1 MRIVF
6 MGTPDFAVAS
16 LEALYESGHEVV
28 LVVTQPDRPKG
39 RGYTLTPSPVKQF
52 AMSKGTPV
60 ISPETLKD
68 ESVIKTLEDTNA
80 DLFIVTA
87 YGIQAER
94 YVNWETNSDIY
105 TTADY
110 EAIKADYNAN

>member
-1 MRIVF
+1 MNA
-6 MGTPDFAVAS
+6 FA
-16 LEALYESGHEVV
+16 EAEAYFVSKALCIPCNYAVNWQ
-28 LVVTQPDRPKG
+28 LTCIND
-39 RGYTLTPSPVKQF
+39 YTKAF
-52 AMSKGTPV
+52 A
-60 ISPETLKD
+60 
-68 ESVIKTLEDTNA
+68 
-80 DLFIVTA
+80 A